1 MDDKEIITLF
11 ESRNENAIGETAKKY
26 GTYCHTIAN
35 GILANEQDA
44 EECVSDT
51 WLRAWNSI
59 PPQKPNS
66 LKLFLAKITRNV
78 SFNRYREQTR
88 EKRGGGEIALV
99 LDELDE
105 VIGDSYDM
113 ETVFL
118 QKEIRSTL
126 NRFLHE
132 IPERDADVFIRRYF
146 YVESTERIAKRYWM
160 RESNVR
166 LILSR
171 TRQRLKEFLKKE
183 SIWI

>member
-11 ESRNENAIGETAKKY
+11 ESRNENAIEETAKKY
-26 GTYCHTIAN
+26 GAYCHAIAN

-113 ETVFL
+113 ETVFW
-118 QKEIRSTL
+118 QKEIRSAL
-126 NRFLHE
+126 NRFLRE